1 MCEESLCTGL
11 QIETAS
17 DVLILA
23 DLHSADQ
30 LKAQAIDFINIHA
43 TEVMDTAG
51 WKSMVSVFSISCNF
65 CSIWSLR
72 SDSNKSIS
80 LPSGTFSPSFD
91 CRSFSS
97 IGYTTNSTNRATT

>member
-11 QIETAS
+11 QIDTAS

-43 TEVMDTAG
+43 TEVMDTVG
-51 WKSMVSVFSISCNF
+51 WKSMVRLLPFIIDWIQEIRIHLTWKTTFGF
-65 CSIWSLR
+65 CYRYILT
-72 SDSNKSIS
+72 
-80 LPSGTFSPSFD
+80 PT
-91 CRSFSS
+91 
-97 IGYTTNSTNRATT
+97 